1 MFTRGETQAIAV
13 VTLGGDADAQRIDEL
28 TGVGKTRRFYL
39 NYFFPPSCV
48 GEVNSPPPKARCT
61 LHGATLLT
69 RARRADWPHGRPLA
83 PRAGARQP
91 GGARAAAHAAC
102 CRRRAPRCTAR
113 ALLRAPRLTRPHCC
127 GSPNQFPYAIRLEST
142 ITESNGS
149 SSMATVC
156 AGCLALQD
164 AGVPVTRPVAG
175 VAMGLVLPDEPGQEA
190 IVLTDILG
198 SEDALGDMD
207 FKVAGAR
214 RRASDWLRHL
224 LNCLTCVSM
233 QAPRRASRRSRWT
246 SSARASRWSC

>member
-28 TGVGKTRRFYL
+28 TGVGKSRRFYL

-48 GEVNSPPPKARCT
+48 GEVGSPHRGAVHAAWLAAADARLLRRRAAWVAHRVVSWGTATWRSARCC
-61 LHGATLLT
+61 
-69 RARRADWPHGRPLA
+69 
-83 PRAGARQP
+83 PRCLPPMTCAALRCVCAV
-91 GGARAAAHAAC
+91 ARAAPDAPC
-102 CRRRAPRCTAR
+102 CLGLPA
-113 ALLRAPRLTRPHCC
+113 
-127 GSPNQFPYAIRLEST
+127 QFPYAIRLEST

-214 RRASDWLRHL
+214 RRASDWLR
-224 LNCLTCVSM
+224 
-233 QAPRRASRRSRWT
+233 
-246 SSARASRWSC
+246 